1 MRVSLGV
8 WALFA
13 CCIVPHSTFFVIS
26 LGARGAG
33 AGCALQF
40 IGRLEVIFAYAY
52 FIRKILTFRFV
63 SAIFATV
70 TLAMACCFIDYHLS
84 NGVSF
89 SKATHRHIVLAA
101 FSSSRLLLRSQTA
114 DLSVDVALAALA
126 AIVFRFIATEASRAL
141 HPNISSYFK
150 ERLQCRGFVTR
161 ITSYF
166 RHRFQ

>member
-40 IGRLEVIFAYAY
+40 IGRLEVRLAWAFVK
-52 FIRKILTFRFV
+52 FDRVWVV